1 MSGDVTAQ
9 KLALFDDISTEKNV
23 GRTKITVVGIGQV
36 GMAAAYSIILQNV
49 ASDIALVD
57 VQEDRLRGEMMD
69 LQHGQAFTKAVKIQA
84 GTGEELKSCPKCAI

>member
-1 MSGDVTAQ
+1 MYGDVESQ
-9 KLALFDDISTEKNV
+9 RQALFADISSEKNV

-36 GMAAAYSIILQNV
+36 GMAAAYSVILQNV

-57 VQEDRLRGEMMD
+57 VQEERLRGEMMD

-84 GTGEELKSCPKCAI
+84 GTGKS